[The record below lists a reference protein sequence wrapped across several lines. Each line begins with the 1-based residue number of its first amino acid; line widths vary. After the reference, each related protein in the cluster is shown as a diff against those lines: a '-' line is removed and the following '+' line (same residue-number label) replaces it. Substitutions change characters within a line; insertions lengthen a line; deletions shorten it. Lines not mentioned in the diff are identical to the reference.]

1 MSVQT
6 TAVTIPNVTLT
17 IDQLLMAIRQLDE
30 SGRTKVAQV
39 LLKAQMDA
47 KLAQLI
53 EQLAQ
58 ARPVYEISDA
68 NINDEIQDN
77 DYKS

>member
-6 TAVTIPNVTLT
+6 TPVTIPNVTLT